1 MLTGGTI
8 GGGGHSGF
16 PLAQAAGSQSGR
28 ITTGGAVI
36 GKITA
41 PVERVAE
48 VIEASGKLA
57 ARVTALVDRI
67 AGAAPGPQNACVS
80 QLGQPGVLGGLVT
93 SADGAQA
100 QIANA
105 NDALDR
111 LARAFGL

>member
-16 PLAQAAGSQSGR
+16 SLAQAGVPAP
-28 ITTGGAVI
+28 
-36 GKITA
+36 KPPA

-48 VIEASGKLA
+48 TIEASGKLA

-67 AGAAPGPQNACVS
+67 AGTAPCGQNASVAQIG
-80 QLGQPGVLGGLVT
+80 QLGVLGGLVT
-93 SADGAQA
+93 SSDEAMG

>member
-1 MLTGGTI
+1 MNLGDYVGGPI
-8 GGGGHSGF
+8 QQGRN
-16 PLAQAAGSQSGR
+16 AQFGVAL
-28 ITTGGAVI
+28 GA
-36 GKITA
+36 KPSA

-67 AGAAPGPQNACVS
+67 AGAGAC
-80 QLGQPGVLGGLVT
+80 GQTASVAQIGQSGVLGGLVT
-93 SADGAQA
+93 SADEAQA
-100 QIANA
+100 QIASA